1 MALVSPAAHR
11 PAFYLFADPRSVS
24 PMIQPNFEEARTR
37 ATQYNR
43 RLPPEVRRYLKD
55 RGIPDAVIDRELLG
69 WTGSRISIPI
79 FGREGEVLSFR
90 FAKSPTDTT
99 PSPKVL
105 SEVGARPEIYG
116 WKTLARELYQVVI
129 CEGEFDRLVLEARGI
144 PAVTSTAGAGVFLP
158 DWAPFFSRIR
168 HVYICFDRDEAGE
181 IGAKNVCRF
190 LPQAKIIRLPQEV
203 GEKGDVTDYFVR
215 LGKTIVDFRLL
226 LAEAAAAE
234 ENESKDADPA
244 EGSAPAPPKTKA
256 VAKRAANIKAAVRL
270 QAVVSRYLELR
281 PVGGNLVGRCPFHED
296 TKASFTLYPETD
308 TYFCFG
314 CRAHGDVIA
323 FLMHKESLTYGQAL
337 ERLERFR
344 YTHEL

>member
-1 MALVSPAAHR
+1 MGIVSPEAHR
-11 PAFYLFADPRSVS
+11 PAFYLFAKRRSVS
-24 PMIQPNFEEARTR
+24 PMIQPNFEVGRTR

-43 RLPPEVRRYLKD
+43 RLPPEVRRYLNE

-69 WTGSRISIPI
+69 WTGTRISIPV
-79 FGREGEVLSFR
+79 FGREGELLSFR

-99 PSPKVL
+99 SSPKML

-158 DWAPFFSRIR
+158 EWAPFFSRIR

-181 IGAKNVCRF
+181 IGARSVRRF
-190 LPQAKIIRLPQEV
+190 LSRAKIVRLPQEV
-203 GEKGDVTDYFVR
+203 GEKGDVTDYFAR

-226 LAEAAAAE
+226 LAEAAAE
-234 ENESKDADPA
+234 EDGEDEPESI
-244 EGSAPAPPKTKA
+244 PPSGPKGKA
-256 VAKRAANIKAAVRL
+256 VARRAANIKAAVPL
-270 QAVVSRYLELR
+270 QDVVSRYLDLR
-281 PVGGNLVGRCPFHED
+281 PSGANLVGRCPFHED
-296 TKASFTLYPETD
+296 TKASCTLYPGTD

-323 FLMHKESLTYGQAL
+323 FLMQKESLTYGQAL